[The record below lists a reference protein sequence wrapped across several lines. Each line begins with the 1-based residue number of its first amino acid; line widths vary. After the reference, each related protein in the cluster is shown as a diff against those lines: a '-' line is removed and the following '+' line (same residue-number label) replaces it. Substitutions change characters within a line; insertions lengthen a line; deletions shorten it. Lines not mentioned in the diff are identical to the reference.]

1 MNATTCSYNAIF
13 GEFNSQGIFI
23 DMEII
28 VKTGMFFLHL
38 YMNQRIVLLNLT
50 PI

>member
-23 DMEII
+23 DMENNSEDWN
-28 VKTGMFFLHL
+28 VFSTSVH
-38 YMNQRIVLLNLT
+38 
-50 PI
+50 